1 MRKTAKSRT
10 NKRSKAKASSVI
22 IGLAGFEKIS
32 AIEGLHLSRE
42 MRATFRALGRS
53 GATARERRA
62 AIIKKYG
69 APS

>member
-1 MRKTAKSRT
+1 MKKNGRPRRKKRAKP
-10 NKRSKAKASSVI
+10 KAESVV

-32 AIEGLHLSRE
+32 AIEGLHLTRE
-42 MRATFRALGRS
+42 MKATFRTLERK

-69 APS
+69 TAS

>member
-1 MRKTAKSRT
+1 MKKIAKLRT
-10 NKRSKAKASSVI
+10 SKRSKAKASSVI

-42 MRATFRALGRS
+42 MKATFRALDRK

-69 APS
+69 TAS

>member
-1 MRKTAKSRT
+1 MKKIAKIRT
-10 NKRSKAKASSVI
+10 NKRSKAKAGTVV

-42 MRATFRALGRS
+42 MKATFRTLDRK
-53 GATARERRA
+53 GATARQRRA

-69 APS
+69 TAS

>member
-1 MRKTAKSRT
+1 MKKIAKPQT
-10 NKRSKAKASSVI
+10 NKRSKAKASGVV

-42 MRATFRALGRS
+42 MKATFRALDRK

-69 APS
+69 TAS

>member
-1 MRKTAKSRT
+1 MKKIAKTRM
-10 NKRSKAKASSVI
+10 NKPSKAKARSVV

-32 AIEGLHLSRE
+32 AIEGLHLTRE
-42 MRATFRALGRS
+42 MKATFRALERG

-69 APS
+69 TAS

>member
-1 MRKTAKSRT
+1 MKKIAKPRT

-32 AIEGLHLSRE
+32 AIEGLHLSRD
-42 MRATFRALGRS
+42 MKATFRALDRK

-69 APS
+69 AAS

>member
-1 MRKTAKSRT
+1 MKKAGKLRASKRAKP
-10 NKRSKAKASSVI
+10 KASGMI

-32 AIEGLHLSRE
+32 AIEGLHLTRE
-42 MRATFRALGRS
+42 MKATFRALDRK

-69 APS
+69 TAS

>member
-1 MRKTAKSRT
+1 MPKVTKSGTSKRTKTE
-10 NKRSKAKASSVI
+10 ASGLV

-32 AIEGLHLSRE
+32 AIEGLHLTRE
-42 MRATFRALGRS
+42 MKATFRALDRK

-69 APS
+69 TVS